1 MFYSLVISIIH
12 LSIALSFL
20 WAFSHKLRV
29 CALHH
34 LATTRGN
41 TLSCSS
47 IKWFDLHGAST
58 VVVKSDCL
66 IEIWTHY
73 VNIEAMDH
81 K

>member
-12 LSIALSFL
+12 LGITLFFMG
-20 WAFSHKLRV
+20 FSHNLRV

-66 IEIWTHY
+66 IEIWDTLRKY
-73 VNIEAMDH
+73 
-81 K
+81 